1 MADDLTQPQQ
11 ATGDDPISAYRAMY
25 SPKTST
31 DKQIYDH
38 LSVPNNY
45 RAAFGST
52 QSTDDEITAHMQ
64 KFGMTRP
71 DLVSPPGVS
80 SPTQAI
86 KPTPMAPRNT
96 LEKMGDVDTQ
106 IGENVDAKEA
116 SGTSEGALTRF
127 GKGVLKSAGLPTDQ
141 AGIEN
146 YSPSPA
152 MLGGPVAMAA
162 KMAYDKAKGS
172 LGAMKEGIQ
181 EGEEAG
187 QNIRE
192 GQPVVPNIIKAAY
205 GGIHGALGESALG
218 PAVEEAGKDITAH
231 DYAGGAGGV
240 TGVVGQVVAPEVI
253 DAMGGKIY
261 DASSGAKEIHG
272 AVNPT
277 RSRMNSLTGDE
288 FAEPDL
294 EFEGQVKRQLPR
306 IKQFSQD
313 QNVPIQTKSDLSKSA
328 QGAANAMREKNNAM
342 VEPYKNEL
350 FRTDSIPGYSG
361 EQLSPGLATLDQLM
375 KQWRDLNAQVDRQYS
390 SGSGGI
396 DTGLKVRS
404 QAEVGAELEGLRN
417 NIYGTLEAKTGL
429 PRATLEEQFR
439 SVPELER
446 IAKTTSDSIAKE
458 THGENALRNK
468 KYGATSH
475 EGLLKEGVNRAAQRL
490 QKSPSDAR
498 IAKVF
503 SNLNVAPYVHAT
515 PTIQPPSGVGGSE
528 LSSVSRPSPGPASNL
543 SYVPQGGS
551 GAEIPSALGSV
562 RPTPTP
568 PGAALGEVGPP
579 GRVQA
584 PALGRGGKSVP
595 APLSAALESV
605 KPGGPTGA
613 ELQEPPFSYGYRQG
627 DELGEADSITAGE
640 RQAERRFKTENPSA
654 LGRIPRTRDARAE
667 ATRTTP
673 NPPPA
678 KSNPSALGKIG
689 EATKAARDAEEARL
703 RARLAEL
710 QKGKEKK

>member
-127 GKGVLKSAGLPTDQ
+127 GKGVLKSAGLPSDQ
-141 AGIEN
+141 TGIEN
-146 YSPSPA
+146 YSPSPV

-187 QNIRE
+187 QNIRA

-272 AVNPT
+272 AVNPS
-277 RSRMNSLTGDE
+277 RSRMNALTGEE
-288 FAEPDL
+288 FSEPDL

-306 IKQFSQD
+306 IKQFASD
-313 QNVPIQTKSDLSKSA
+313 QNIQVQSKSDLAKTSR
-328 QGAANAMREKNNAM
+328 GAANAMREHNNAM

-350 FRTDSIPGYSG
+350 HQTNSIPGYEG
-361 EQLSPGLATLDQLM
+361 EQLSPGLATLDHLM
-375 KQWRDLNAQVDRQYS
+375 NRWRDLNAQVDRAYS

-404 QAEVGAELEGLRN
+404 LAEANAELEGLKDH
-417 NIYGTLEAKTGL
+417 IYGTLEAKTGL

-446 IAKTTSDSIAKE
+446 IAKQTTDSIGRE
-458 THGENALRNK
+458 THQENLLRNK
-468 KYGATSH
+468 KIGATSH
-475 EGLLKEGVNRAAQRL
+475 EGLLKEGVGRVAQRI
-490 QKSPSDAR
+490 QPSPSDAR
-498 IAKVF
+498 IGKVF
-503 SNLNVAPYVHAT
+503 SNLNVPAYSHAAVNTPSAPV
-515 PTIQPPSGVGGSE
+515 SGADALRG
-528 LSSVSRPSPGPASNL
+528 VSRPSPGPDYALGFGKVSGPQGTSL
-543 SYVPQGGS
+543 AQPPQGGP
-551 GAEIPSALGSV
+551 IPEPIASALN
-562 RPTPTP
+562 RAKPT
-568 PGAALGEVGPP
+568 
-579 GRVQA
+579 Q
-584 PALGRGGKSVP
+584 
-595 APLSAALESV
+595 
-605 KPGGPTGA
+605 PTG
-613 ELQEPPFSYGYRQG
+613 EGLTEPPFSYGYRRG
-627 DELGEADSITAGE
+627 DELGEAATETTAGE
-640 RQAERRFKTENPSA
+640 KQAERRFMSENPSA
-654 LGRIPRTRDARAE
+654 LGRVPPTAEARANV
-667 ATRTTP
+667 ARQAP
-673 NPPPA
+673 QPPPA

-689 EATKAARDAEEARL
+689 EATKAVRDAEEARL
-703 RARLAEL
+703 RSRLAEL